1 MLPDVRSSPEALR
14 ETEGQEVPRVS
25 VVLPT
30 YDSARFLG
38 KAIQSV
44 LDQTFQDWELIVV
57 DDGSTDNTRDVVA
70 AFQDPRIRYVH
81 QENRGAAAAL
91 NAGLR
96 LARGA
101 YVAFLGADDR
111 WLAEKLA
118 LQVAQL
124 DGLPSKVGM
133 VYADLHLVNLE
144 DGTILGRFLDGR
156 EPPRGRVLS
165 QLVRTEGSF
174 IHPCASLIRREV
186 FDRVGLF
193 DEGLRTHEDWDL
205 WIRIATA
212 YEVEALDIP
221 LAVYGRRSSQLTK
234 DIRQMYLDGVEA
246 KLRVLHTHAL
256 RPADRRALRHY
267 LAHHHYGYG
276 IKSLD
281 LGWRK
286 EAWKAFLR
294 SLRLRPGERK
304 TYIHLGL
311 PLLSPRLYRWFCTSR
326 ERLLPSKRRTERLPR

>member
-1 MLPDVRSSPEALR
+1 MRMDVKSSPSTLPG
-14 ETEGQEVPRVS
+14 TEGREVPKVS

-30 YDSARFLG
+30 YNSACFLG
-38 KAIQSV
+38 MAIQSV

-70 AFQDPRIRYVH
+70 AFQDPRIHYVH
-81 QENRGAAAAL
+81 QENRGAPAAL

-101 YVAFLGADDR
+101 YVAFLGGDDR
-111 WLAEKLA
+111 WMAEKLA

-124 DGLPSKVGM
+124 DGLPPQVAL

-144 DGTILGRFLDGR
+144 NNTILGRFLDGR
-156 EPPRGRVLS
+156 EPPRGRVLN

-186 FDRVGLF
+186 FDRVGVF
-193 DEGLRTHEDWDL
+193 DEGLKTHEDWDL

-221 LAVYGRRSSQLTK
+221 LAVYGRHPSQLTK
-234 DIRQMYLDGVEA
+234 DVRQMYMDGVEA
-246 KLRVLHTHAL
+246 KLRVLRSHAL

-276 IKSLD
+276 IKALN

-311 PLLSPRLYRWFCTSR
+311 PLLSPRLYRWFCASR
-326 ERLLPSKRRTERLPR
+326 ERLLPNRRSERLPQ

>member
-1 MLPDVRSSPEALR
+1 MIREESP
-14 ETEGQEVPRVS
+14 TVS

-30 YDSARFLG
+30 YNSAHFLG
-38 KAIQSV
+38 TAIESV
-44 LDQTFQDWELIVV
+44 LAQTLQDWELIVV
-57 DDGSTDNTRDVVA
+57 DDGSTDDTRDVVA
-70 AFQDPRIRYVH
+70 AFGPRVRYVYR
-81 QENRGAAAAL
+81 ENGGAAAAL
-91 NAGLR
+91 NAGIR
-96 LARGA
+96 LARGT

-111 WLAEKLA
+111 WAPEKLA

-124 DGLPSKVGM
+124 DSLPSTVGV
-133 VYADLHLVNLE
+133 VYSDLLLVNLE
-144 DGTILGRFLDGR
+144 DETVLGRFLGGR

-174 IHPCASLIRREV
+174 LHPCASLVRREV
-186 FDRVGLF
+186 FDNVGVF
-193 DEGLRTHEDWDL
+193 DESLKTHEDWDL
-205 WIRIATA
+205 WIRVAGV

-221 LAVYGRRSSQLTK
+221 LATYGRHPSQLTK

-246 KLRVLHTHAL
+246 KMRVLRSRAL

-276 IKSLD
+276 IKALN

-286 EAWKAFLR
+286 EAWKAFFR

-304 TYIHLGL
+304 TYIYLGL
-311 PLLSPRLYRWFCTSR
+311 PLVSPRLYRWFSILK
-326 ERLLPSKRRTERLPR
+326 ERLLPSNRRLEGHSR

>member
-1 MLPDVRSSPEALR
+1 MDVKSSPEALP
-14 ETEGQEVPRVS
+14 ETEGRTAPKVS

-30 YDSARFLG
+30 YNSAHFLG
-38 KAIQSV
+38 TAIQSV
-44 LDQTFQDWELIVV
+44 LGQTFQDWELIVV

-70 AFQDPRIRYVH
+70 AFLDPRIRYVH
-81 QENRGAAAAL
+81 QENRGAPAAL

-111 WLAEKLA
+111 WLAQKLA

-124 DGLPSKVGM
+124 DGLPLKVAM
-133 VYADLHLVNLE
+133 VYADLHLVSLE
-144 DGTILGRFLDGR
+144 DNTVLGRFLDGR

-193 DEGLRTHEDWDL
+193 DESLKTHEDWDL
-205 WIRIATA
+205 WIRIATV

-221 LAVYGRRSSQLTK
+221 LAVYGRRPSQLTK
-234 DIRQMYLDGVEA
+234 DVRQMYLDGVEA
-246 KLRVLHTHAL
+246 KLRVLQTHTL
-256 RPADRRALRHY
+256 RPSDRRALRHY

-276 IKSLD
+276 IKSLN

-311 PLLSPRLYRWFCTSR
+311 PLLSPRLYRWFCISR
-326 ERLLPSKRRTERLPR
+326 ERLLSSNRRSERLPRW

>member
-1 MLPDVRSSPEALR
+1 MRMDVKSSPNAVPEA
-14 ETEGQEVPRVS
+14 EGREVPKVS

-30 YDSARFLG
+30 YNSARFLG
-38 KAIQSV
+38 TAIQSV

-57 DDGSTDNTRDVVA
+57 DDGSDDNTRDVLA
-70 AFQDPRIRYVH
+70 AFRDPRIRYFY
-81 QENRGAAAAL
+81 QENRGAPAAL

-101 YVAFLGADDR
+101 YVAFLGGDDR
-111 WLAEKLA
+111 WMAEKLA

-124 DGLPSKVGM
+124 DGLPPQVAL
-133 VYADLHLVNLE
+133 VYADLRLVNLE
-144 DGTILGRFLDGR
+144 DNAILGRFLDGR

-165 QLVRTEGSF
+165 ELVRTEGSF

-186 FDRVGLF
+186 FDKVGLF
-193 DEGLRTHEDWDL
+193 DETLRTHEDWDL
-205 WIRIATA
+205 WIRIASV

-221 LAVYGRRSSQLTK
+221 LAVYGRHPSQLTK
-234 DIRQMYLDGVEA
+234 DIWQMYSDGVEA
-246 KLRVLHTHAL
+246 KLRVLRSNTL
-256 RPADRRALRHY
+256 PPADRRALRHY

-276 IKSLD
+276 IKALN
-281 LGWRK
+281 LGRRK
-286 EAWKAFLR
+286 EAWEALLK

-311 PLLSPRLYRWFCTSR
+311 PLLSPRLYRWFSILR
-326 ERLLPSKRRTERLPR
+326 ERVLPSNRRSVRHSQ

>member
-1 MLPDVRSSPEALR
+1 MDVKSSPEALP
-14 ETEGQEVPRVS
+14 ETEGRSVPKVS
-25 VVLPT
+25 VVVPT

-57 DDGSTDNTRDVVA
+57 DDGSTDNTRDVMA

-81 QENRGAAAAL
+81 QENRGAPAAL
-91 NAGLR
+91 NAGIR

-124 DGLPSKVGM
+124 DSLPLNVGL
-133 VYADLHLVNLE
+133 VYCDLHLLDLE
-144 DGTILGRFLDGR
+144 DDTILGRFLDGR

-174 IHPCASLIRREV
+174 LHPCASLIRREV
-186 FDRVGLF
+186 FDRVGVF
-193 DEGLRTHEDWDL
+193 DESLKTHEDWDL
-205 WIRIATA
+205 WVRIAAA
-212 YEVEALDIP
+212 YEVEALDHP
-221 LAVYGRRSSQLTK
+221 LAVYGRRPSQLTA
-234 DIRQMYLDGVEA
+234 DIQQMYLYGVEA
-246 KLRVLHTHAL
+246 KLRVLHTQTL
-256 RPADRRALRHY
+256 RPSDRRALRHY

-276 IKSLD
+276 IKFLN

-311 PLLSPRLYRWFCTSR
+311 PLLSPRLYRWFCISR
-326 ERLLPSKRRTERLPR
+326 ERLLPSNRRSERLPR

>member
-1 MLPDVRSSPEALR
+1 MDVKSSPEALP
-14 ETEGQEVPRVS
+14 ETEGRSVPKVS
-25 VVLPT
+25 VVVPT

-70 AFQDPRIRYVH
+70 AFRDARIRYVH
-81 QENRGAAAAL
+81 QENRGAPAAL
-91 NAGLR
+91 NAGIR
-96 LARGA
+96 LGRGA

-124 DGLPSKVGM
+124 DSLPLEVGL
-133 VYADLHLVNLE
+133 VYSDLHLLNLE
-144 DGTILGRFLDGR
+144 DDTILGRFLGGR

-174 IHPCASLIRREV
+174 LHPCAALIRREV
-186 FDRVGLF
+186 FDKVGVF
-193 DEGLRTHEDWDL
+193 DEGLKTHEDWDL

-221 LAVYGRRSSQLTK
+221 LGMYGRRPSQLTK
-234 DIRQMYLDGVEA
+234 DVRQMYLDGVEA
-246 KLRVLHTHAL
+246 KLRVLQSETL
-256 RPADRRALRHY
+256 RPSDRRALRHY

-276 IKSLD
+276 IKFLS
-281 LGWRK
+281 LGWRR
-286 EAWKAFLR
+286 EAWEAFFR

-311 PLLSPRLYRWFCTSR
+311 PLLSPRLYRWFCISR
-326 ERLLPSKRRTERLPR
+326 ERLLSSDRRPERLPR

>member
-1 MLPDVRSSPEALR
+1 MDVKSSPEALP
-14 ETEGQEVPRVS
+14 ETEGRTVPKVS
-25 VVLPT
+25 VVVPT
-30 YDSARFLG
+30 YNSARFLG

-57 DDGSTDNTRDVVA
+57 DDGSTDNTREVVA
-70 AFQDPRIRYVH
+70 AFQDPRIHYVH

-91 NAGLR
+91 NAGIR
-96 LARGA
+96 LGRGA

-124 DGLPSKVGM
+124 DNLPLEVGL
-133 VYADLHLVNLE
+133 VYSDLHLLDLE
-144 DGTILGRFLDGR
+144 DDTILGRFLGGR

-174 IHPCASLIRREV
+174 LHPCASLIRREV
-186 FDRVGLF
+186 FEKVGVF
-193 DEGLRTHEDWDL
+193 DEGLKTHEDWDL
-205 WIRIATA
+205 WIRIAAA
-212 YEVEALDIP
+212 YEVEALDMP
-221 LAVYGRRSSQLTK
+221 LGVYGRRPSQLTK
-234 DIRQMYLDGVEA
+234 DVQQMYLDGVEA
-246 KLRVLHTHAL
+246 KLRVLHTYAL

-276 IKSLD
+276 IKSLS

-311 PLLSPRLYRWFCTSR
+311 PLLSPRLYRWFCLSR
-326 ERLLPSKRRTERLPR
+326 ERLLPSNRKSEGLPR